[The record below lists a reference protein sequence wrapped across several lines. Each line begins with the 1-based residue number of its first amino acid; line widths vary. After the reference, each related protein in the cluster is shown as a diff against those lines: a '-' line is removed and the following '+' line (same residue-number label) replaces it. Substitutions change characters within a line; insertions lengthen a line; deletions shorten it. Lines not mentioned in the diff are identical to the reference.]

1 MVNTAKRDRT
11 TTALLEAA
19 AVVFAEQGPSARIAD
34 IADAA
39 RVGPATLYRYFPNRE
54 VLLDA
59 LLEYALDETSDRLA
73 EADLENVPFA
83 EAIARVCRALV
94 ASRSKYAVLTKMVD
108 VVNKEQVEMRL
119 AGPIRALLR
128 RGIAERAVREDLS
141 EDELVAV
148 LGALFQAAGHLASQG
163 QAGIERASTIA
174 SSVFVDGTA
183 RRQGGAASTPGR

>member
-1 MVNTAKRDRT
+1 VVNTAKRDRT

-19 AVVFAEQGPSARIAD
+19 AVAFAEQGASARIAD

-54 VLLDA
+54 ALLGA

-73 EADLENVPFA
+73 EADLEDVPFA
-83 EAIARVCRALV
+83 EGIARVCRALV

-108 VVNKEQVEMRL
+108 VVDRRQIEMRL

-141 EDELVAV
+141 EDELVTV
-148 LGALFQAAGHLASQG
+148 LGALFQAAGYLASHG
-163 QAGIERASTIA
+163 QAGIERAATIA
-174 SSVFVDGTA
+174 TSVFLDGTA
-183 RRQGGAASTPGR
+183 RCHGGVAATPGR

>member
-1 MVNTAKRDRT
+1 VVNTAKRDRT

-19 AVVFAEQGPSARIAD
+19 AVAFAEQGASARIAD

-54 VLLDA
+54 ALLGA

-83 EAIARVCRALV
+83 EGIARVCRALV

-108 VVNKEQVEMRL
+108 VADRRQIEMRL

-141 EDELVAV
+141 EDEHVAV
-148 LGALFQAAGHLASQG
+148 LGALFQAAGYLASHG
-163 QAGIERASTIA
+163 QAGIERAATIA
-174 SSVFVDGTA
+174 TSVFLDGTA
-183 RRQGGAASTPGR
+183 RCHGGVAATPGR